1 MHQRCGSIYCV
12 VCCPASL
19 ARGPLLCCWR
29 ARERSAV
36 RVDTHDMHMLHV
48 CACTCTCHMD
58 MHMHMHVHVGE
69 MCDTFVAVS
78 RDKDMKLAS

>member
-1 MHQRCGSIYCV
+1 
-12 VCCPASL
+12 
-19 ARGPLLCCWR
+19 
-29 ARERSAV
+29 
-36 RVDTHDMHMLHV
+36 
-48 CACTCTCHMD
+48 MD